1 MPDKEL
7 KRVAVMLYTPIDLT
21 LSYPVQKLNGFAL
34 QMQSAEKRWNIT
46 IFFVEGCLKGNDA
59 MKDVKTQYGF

>member
-1 MPDKEL
+1 MPGEEL
-7 KRVAVMLYTPIDLT
+7 KRVVMMLFTPIDLT
-21 LSYPVQKLNGFAL
+21 LSCPVQKLNGFAL

-46 IFFVEGCLKGNDA
+46 IFFAEGCLRGNDA